1 MNKITKN
8 VQLANGNSVPS
19 ASILIENTSGG
30 NATLWQ
36 DYAGTISQTNPVT
49 ANEFGEYSFYVADG
63 QYNITTSGIGIVTE
77 TELDIPV
84 YNADA
89 LAANLLNKTSPT
101 LGAKL
106 IGFFLSIPGFVGR
119 LLADKLGDRLHI
131 KDFLPTNYV
140 TDGTV
145 DYTVQAQAAVNA
157 FGVFG
162 GQLDCSGGRWLI
174 DSANL
179 NIPTHVTCV
188 GPYRN
193 VGQIDGVNYPALASA
208 FIVNPLYTIKQ
219 LGRGSGIFGMAILR
233 KSLGAPPTTI
243 GEATTFIA
251 AFAGKACTVGSGINN
266 VASDTAFEH
275 NICVGF
281 EYGYYN
287 ISNTRARVRSNNAD
301 CTNGFYMQDVL
312 DKPKISDNHCWPF
325 TTIAVAA
332 AAGYA
337 ATARQGIGFTFKN
350 VDWVT
355 AVNCFD
361 YGHDTGFLSDSS
373 HMGSLIACGA
383 DGYPANNT
391 NTKGFRIIGTT
402 HNMDIVSPKIS
413 SKDTQI
419 EIDITG
425 DSNQGT
431 VKVLGGTT
439 QTAAATTGTSVYL
452 KNGRAIVNGL
462 SMYNAP
468 FGIKTDASAGMLTAI
483 NNSFQ
488 LVPTPWSLA
497 NPDNAIIHSN
507 QYVACIDGSIGER
520 KLLDNISGINQA
532 TYYNS
537 SAGGEALIRRKAR
550 GTQAAPT
557 SALTND
563 FAKNTVDRMFDGTN
577 FLDYASYRT
586 VVAGTVATGAV
597 SGQHIWGVSNVGS
610 ASIDRWAMSAGGLF
624 PTADNAY
631 SLGSGGN
638 RPIALY
644 AVNGTIQTSDERL
657 KTDITPSA
665 LGLKF
670 ILAVKPI
677 SYKWI
682 SGRTEVLRQ
691 IYRNEA
697 GEEVEANVPG
707 AIPSELVT
715 KDHPGVRT
723 HWGFSAQQ
731 VKYVV
736 DDFGVDFAGWVLAD
750 KDNPDS
756 TQSINY
762 AEFVA
767 PLAKS
772 VQELYSVVIEL
783 KAEIAMLKA
792 GK

>member
-1 MNKITKN
+1 MNKITN
-8 VQLANGNSVPS
+8 NAQLATGNAVPG
-19 ASILIENTSGG
+19 ALVFVELASGG
-30 NATLWQ
+30 VAQLWK
-36 DYAGTISQTNPVT
+36 DFAGTVPETNPVV
-49 ANEFGEYSFYVADG
+49 ANQLGEYSFYVADG
-63 QYNITTSGIGIVTE
+63 RYNITTSGLGLTTE
-77 TELDIPV
+77 TEFDIPLYSSNTV
-84 YNADA
+84 SN
-89 LAANLLNKTSPT
+89 NLLNRTSPT

-119 LLADKLGDRLHI
+119 FVADKLGDRLHI
-131 KDFLPTNYV
+131 KDFLPTGYV
-140 TDGTV
+140 TNGTV
-145 DYTVQAQAAVNA
+145 DYTAQAQAAVNA

-174 DSANL
+174 DSADL

-208 FIVNPLYTIKQ
+208 FIVNPLYTIRQ
-219 LGRGSGIFGMAILR
+219 LGRGSGVFGMAILR

-251 AFAGKACTVGSGINN
+251 AFAGRACTVGTGINN

-301 CTNGFYMQDVL
+301 CTNGFYMQDVA

-325 TTIAVAA
+325 ATIAVAA

-337 ATARQGIGFTFKN
+337 ATARPGVGFTFKS

-355 AVNCFD
+355 AANCFD

-373 HMGSLIACGA
+373 HMGSLIACGS

-425 DSNQGT
+425 DNNQGT

-462 SMYNAP
+462 SMFNAP
-468 FGIKTDASAGMLTAI
+468 LGIKTDASAGMLTAT

-497 NPDNAIIHSN
+497 NADNTIIHSN
-507 QYVACIDGSIGER
+507 QYVACVDGSIGER
-520 KLLDNISGINQA
+520 KLVDNSSGINQA
-532 TYYNS
+532 TYYNA
-537 SAGGEALIRRKAR
+537 SAAGETLIRRKAR
-550 GTQAAPT
+550 GGLAAPT
-557 SALTND
+557 AVLVSDT
-563 FAKNTVDRMFDGTN
+563 AKNIIDQAYDGAS
-577 FLDYASYRT
+577 FLPYANYRT
-586 VVAGTVATGAV
+586 DIVGAIATNSI
-597 SGQHIWGVSNVGS
+597 SGRHIWGAAGAS
-610 ASIDRWAMSAGGLF
+610 ASSIDRWAMNSSGFF
-624 PTADNAY
+624 PFADNAY
-631 SLGSGGN
+631 SLGSSTQ
-638 RPIALY
+638 RAS
-644 AVNGTIQTSDERL
+644 AVWAANGTIQTSDERL
-657 KTDITPSA
+657 KTDITPSS

-682 SGRTEVLRQ
+682 SGRTEVLSQ
-691 IYRNEA
+691 VYRNEA
-697 GEEVEANVPG
+697 GKEVEASAPG

-715 KDHPGVRT
+715 KDHPGLRT

-731 VKYVV
+731 VKSVV

-767 PLAKS
+767 PLSKS
-772 VQELYSVVIEL
+772 VQELHAVMLEL